1 MEKIII
7 TAAITG
13 SIHTPTMSQYL
24 PVTPKQIADNAVEAA
39 EAGAAIVHLHA
50 RNPST
55 GQPSSDQELFR
66 EALTSI
72 KERSDVV
79 VNITTGGAVTMSTA
93 ERVKMVPAFKPEMT
107 SLNLGSMNF
116 GLFPMGQKNMNWKF
130 DWEKSYL
137 EGTRDAVFKN
147 TFSDI
152 SYFCK
157 TMYENESKPELEC
170 YDSGH
175 IYNLKQLIDDGVVR
189 TPCHVQFVLGVLGGI
204 GATPEDFIHMKNTAD
219 KLIGPKNFTY
229 SVCAAGRMEFTLCLL
244 AAALGGHVRVGLE
257 DNLYLARGILAKN
270 NAELVQ
276 KIKRLVYE
284 VTGRE
289 AATPIEAREI
299 LALKGRAKTN
309 Y

>member
-1 MEKIII
+1 
-7 TAAITG
+7 
-13 SIHTPTMSQYL
+13 
-24 PVTPKQIADNAVEAA
+24 
-39 EAGAAIVHLHA
+39 
-50 RNPST
+50 
-55 GQPSSDQELFR
+55 
-66 EALTSI
+66 
-72 KERSDVV
+72 
-79 VNITTGGAVTMSTA
+79 
-93 ERVKMVPAFKPEMT
+93 
-107 SLNLGSMNF
+107 MNF
-116 GLFPMGQKNMNWKF
+116 GLFPMGQKNMNWKY

-152 SYFCK
+152 SHFCK

-170 YDSGH
+170 YDTGH
-175 IYNLKQLIDDGVVR
+175 IYNLKQLIDDGVIR

-229 SVCAAGRMEFTLCLL
+229 SVCAAGRMEFSLCLL

-257 DNLYLARGILAKN
+257 DNLYLARGILAKS

-276 KIKRLVYE
+276 KIKRLVNE

-289 AATPIEAREI
+289 AATPSEAREI
-299 LALKGRAKTN
+299 LALKGRQKTS